1 MHLAL
6 IGYGA
11 IARGLLATLS
21 AHGGVPARLTVL
33 ARGPLELPDAAVV
46 RRTQDLVAA
55 RPDLV
60 VECAGH
66 GAVRDHACA
75 CLRAGIETVI
85 VSAGALADADLLDA
99 VRAAARAGRT
109 RAVIPA
115 GAVGGIDVLAAL
127 RPSGLAAVTYTGRKP
142 PLAWAGS
149 PAEAAH
155 DLGALTRETVIFEG
169 TARAA
174 AIAFPKNANVA
185 ATVALAGAGFEATRV
200 RLIADPGVTR
210 NLHEIAVQAGA
221 ADFSFRIAGHPSPD
235 NPKTSATTAL
245 SVAREVMNRTGEV
258 VL

>member
-46 RRTQDLVAA
+46 GRASDLVAA

-75 CLRAGIETVI
+75 TLAAGIETVI
-85 VSAGALADADLLDA
+85 VSAGALADAALLDA

-127 RPSGLAAVTYTGRKP
+127 RASGLRSVTYTGRKP
-142 PLAWAGS
+142 PGAWGR
-149 PAEAAH
+149 E
-155 DLGALTRETVIFEG
+155 DTTETVIFEG
-169 TARAA
+169 NAREAA
-174 AIAFPKNANVA
+174 LAWPKNANVA

-200 RLIADPGVTR
+200 RLVADPGVSR
-210 NLHEIAVQAGA
+210 NVHEIAVRAGA
-221 ADFSFRIAGHPSPD
+221 ADFSFRIEGHPSPD

-245 SVAREVMNRTGEV
+245 SVAREVLNRTREV

>member
-11 IARGLLATLS
+11 IARGLLTTLS

-46 RRTQDLVAA
+46 RRASDLVAA

-75 CLRAGIETVI
+75 TLAAGIETVI
-85 VSAGALADADLLDA
+85 VSAGALADAALLDA
-99 VRAAARAGRT
+99 VREAARAGRT

-127 RPSGLAAVTYTGRKP
+127 RPSGLKAVTYTGRKP
-142 PLAWAGS
+142 PGAWGRDDS
-149 PAEAAH
+149 
-155 DLGALTRETVIFEG
+155 TETVIFEG
-169 TARAA
+169 TAREAA
-174 AIAFPKNANVA
+174 LAWPKNANVA

-210 NLHEIAVQAGA
+210 NVHEIAVRAGA
-221 ADFSFRIAGHPSPD
+221 ADFTFRIEGHPSPD

-245 SVAREVMNRTGEV
+245 SVAREVLNRTREV